1 MSDSV
6 KNPPPSGPGRESEA
20 ERGGAGGQG
29 ASQSAPAVGMP
40 GDTGGAERPLS
51 SSGGPASA
59 EPSWVRKV
67 DPRLGQTFG
76 KYRVEAVIGKGGM
89 GLVYEGED
97 IILGRRV
104 AIKFLPE
111 SLTENP
117 KAIERFI
124 TEAQVAGRL
133 NHPNIIAIY
142 DIGQEGDNYYMVMEL
157 LNPISA
163 ANYIKERG
171 PMHWTE
177 ATKVAADCC
186 AALHAAH
193 QVGLVHRDIKPDN
206 ILCSPAGNTK
216 LVDFGLVKDLAYQA
230 SLTQTGVVAG
240 TPLYM
245 SPEQASDAAVDRRSD
260 IYSLGAT
267 FFALLT
273 ARPPYLGD
281 AAPQIMFKHCTAPTP
296 DPREVVA
303 DIPDA
308 CVEVLM
314 RAMSKAP
321 EERYQ
326 TADEMRLALE
336 AALPDLARRVCN
348 FLVPHEPSMHNMRRA
363 PMTRGTSLPSI
374 SALNPKATPN
384 PAIGMPSSRN
394 SMGNTPGPGSM
405 TTPHSGKSATP
416 NRGSTPARGSTPSRG
431 STPTNLPV
439 GLSGQAQAV
448 GQQGH
453 GDNDNRSAH
462 LQSRLSLLFGMVGLF
477 AAMCTLVLV
486 LWRVFRAQTDNGG
499 NVPTTG
505 LQPPKQPVV
514 PPPPLPPIR
523 VGVLHSLSGTMAI
536 SARPIVDAT
545 EMAFDEI
552 NATGGLLG
560 RKVEYLLVDGHSENA
575 DFERE
580 AERLITQEKVVT
592 IFGGWTPSNR
602 KTIKKV
608 VEKYD
613 HLLVFPSRDEGM
625 EDSHNIVY
633 NGATPNQQVLP
644 AVHWAIE
651 KLGSRRIFLIGSD
664 GLLGHMSNE
673 LVKDALQNSQA
684 RVVGEKFVLLSETN
698 FTPIIKQMLKLKP
711 DVIFNIINGDSNL
724 AFFRELRAAGIKPQD
739 LPTISFSIGE
749 NEMGQFS
756 GIDMTGDYLAWNYF
770 EAIDRKE
777 NREFVKRFKDKYG
790 DHRGISDPM
799 EAAYFGVYLW
809 AQAVRA
815 AGTDDVRAIR
825 RAIVN
830 QSYEAPGGIVRV
842 DPSNNH
848 TWKVF
853 RLGKIVADN
862 RIEIVYSSDKALEP
876 EPFPSTRTRAQWEA
890 LLEYLYKEW
899 GNEWVNPKRPD
910 LLKMPKGGR

>member
-1 MSDSV
+1 MSDSA
-6 KNPPPSGPGRESEA
+6 KNPPPSGPGRGSAPGIDEAAGRES
-20 ERGGAGGQG
+20 G
-29 ASQSAPAVGMP
+29 ASAPGRDEQP
-40 GDTGGAERPLS
+40 GRGT
-51 SSGGPASA
+51 SSGPGSSPGPSGSGG

-67 DPRLGQTFG
+67 DPRIGQTFG

-89 GLVYEGED
+89 GLVYDGED
-97 IILGRRV
+97 IILGRQV

-171 PMHWTE
+171 PLHWTE

-245 SPEQASDAAVDRRSD
+245 SPEQASDSPIDGRSD

-267 FFALLT
+267 YFALLT
-273 ARPPYLGD
+273 GRPPYLGE

-296 DPREVVA
+296 DPRELVA
-303 DIPDA
+303 EIPQPCID
-308 CVEVLM
+308 VLM
-314 RAMSKAP
+314 RAMAKAP
-321 EERYQ
+321 EDRFQSAE
-326 TADEMRLALE
+326 DMRQALE
-336 AALPDLARRVCN
+336 AALPESARRVYG
-348 FLVPHEPSMHNMRRA
+348 FLVANDPSLHNIRSRLL
-363 PMTRGTSLPSI
+363 PRGMSSMPSVN
-374 SALNPKATPN
+374 ALASKSTG
-384 PAIGMPSSRN
+384 GMPSGQPASRQ
-394 SMGNTPGPGSM
+394 SMGNTPPSM
-405 TTPHSGKSATP
+405 TPP
-416 NRGSTPARGSTPSRG
+416 GSTPRGLAQLGSTPRG
-431 STPTNLPV
+431 SP
-439 GLSGQAQAV
+439 AV
-448 GQQGH
+448 GNPSMRSGS
-453 GDNDNRSAH
+453 GNSESPAENRSAH
-462 LQSRLSLLFGMVGLF
+462 LQSRLSLLIGVVGLL
-477 AAMCTLVLV
+477 AAICTLALV
-486 LWRVFRAQTDNGG
+486 LWKVFPVGPPAGG
-499 NVPTTG
+499 AAGGGGTG
-505 LQPPKQPVV
+505 QPLAGGPSPAVT
-514 PPPPLPPIR
+514 PPPPPPIR
-523 VGVLHSLSGTMAI
+523 VGVLNSLSGTMAI

-545 EMAFDEI
+545 QLAIDEL
-552 NATGGLLG
+552 NAAGGLLG
-560 RKVEYLLVDGHSENA
+560 RKVEPLLVDGRSENDVFA
-575 DFERE
+575 RE

-602 KTIKKV
+602 KAMKTV

-613 HLLVFPSRDEGM
+613 HLLIFPSRDEGM
-625 EDSHNIVY
+625 EDSPNIIY

-644 AVHWAIE
+644 AARWAIE
-651 KLGSRRIFLIGSD
+651 KLARRRIFVIGSD

-673 LVKDALQNSQA
+673 LIKDALENTQA
-684 RVVGEKFVLLSETN
+684 RIVGDKFVLLSETN
-698 FTPIIKQMLKLKP
+698 FTPIIKKILQLKP
-711 DVIFNIINGDSNL
+711 DVIFNLINGDSNL
-724 AFFRELRAAGIKPQD
+724 AFFRELRAAGVLPKD
-739 LPTISFSIGE
+739 LPTISFSMGE
-749 NEMGQFS
+749 NELGQFS
-756 GIDMTGDYLAWNYF
+756 GINMGGDYLAWNYF
-770 EAIDRKE
+770 ESIDRKE
-777 NREFVKRFKDKYG
+777 NREFVKRFKQKYG

-799 EAAYFGVYLW
+799 EAAYFGVHLW
-809 AQAVRA
+809 AQAVLA
-815 AGTDDVRAIR
+815 AGSDDVRAIR
-825 RAIVN
+825 RSLVN
-830 QSYEAPGGIVRV
+830 QSYEAPGSLVHI

-853 RLGKIVADN
+853 RLGKIVEGN
-862 RIEIVYSSDKALEP
+862 RIEIEYTSDKPLAP

-890 LLEYLYKEW
+890 LLHHLYQLW
-899 GNEWVNPKRPD
+899 GDSWVNPNRPD
-910 LLKMPKGGR
+910 LLKPPSSHPR